1 MKYAVARFVIALCL
15 LVTAGSFSK
24 AANPG
29 DMAVGVL
36 AATPD
41 EFAFL
46 LRLSNAVDHENG
58 LRIVPMSGKG
68 PVQTLTDLYYIRGVD
83 AVLVPSD
90 TLAFMERNGLLSGI
104 NSKFSYVMRL
114 FPMDVH
120 VIARSGINS
129 LDDLEGK
136 TVVMG
141 PAASASYVAGQFLLE
156 SAGVSAN
163 TIEAGTAEA
172 VRAVSEGEV
181 DAAILMGRKPLAE
194 LKLIGAASGIHLINV
209 TAPEALE
216 DTYAPS
222 LVTNEDY
229 PELVTEAAPVE
240 TVSAALVLAVL
251 DRKRGTPQY
260 DRVQRLAE
268 GLFTALQRGSGEDA
282 SLNLAASVLGWNR
295 HGAVAA
301 ALKAHAEKLQAA
313 TQPQAEN

>member
-1 MKYAVARFVIALCL
+1 MKYAIARLVVALSL
-15 LVTAGSFSK
+15 LAAAGSLSR
-24 AANPG
+24 ANPG
-29 DMAVGVL
+29 DTAVGVL

-83 AVLVPSD
+83 AALVPSD
-90 TLAFMERNGLLSGI
+90 TLAFMERNGLLGGI
-104 NSKFSYVMRL
+104 NSKFAYVMRL

-120 VIARSGINS
+120 VIARSGVDS

-156 SAGVSAN
+156 FAGVSAN

-172 VRAVSEGEV
+172 VRAVSEGEA
-181 DAAILMGRKPLAE
+181 DAAILVGRKPLAE
-194 LKLIGAASGIHLINV
+194 LKQIGSDIGIRLINV
-209 TAPEALE
+209 TAPDELQ
-216 DTYAPS
+216 DIYAPS
-222 LVTNEDY
+222 LLTDDDY
-229 PELVTEAAPVE
+229 PQLVTEAGPVE
-240 TVSAALVLAVL
+240 TISAALVLAVL

-282 SLNLAASVLGWNR
+282 SLNLAASVPGWNR
-295 HGAVAA
+295 HAAVAA
-301 ALKAHAEKLQAA
+301 ALKAHAAKLQAA
-313 TQPQAEN
+313 TQPQVEN